1 MCIFSKTN
9 FDFFLNRKMLVLALV
24 NNYISNHSKLRVV
37 QGSIGFVDLK
47 GEILHIQRKSYAVTD
62 WDLVYFIFVC
72 DSKVG

>member
-24 NNYISNHSKLRVV
+24 NNYISNHSKLGVV

-47 GEILHIQRKSYAVTD
+47 GEILHIQRKHFAISD
-62 WDLVYFIFVC
+62 WDLVSPIFDV
-72 DSKVG
+72 DSKFC